1 MIDLIESFNKN
12 FSYFVLVV
20 GLIAGII
27 TAVQII
33 TYVFGGQNG

>member
-12 FSYFVLVV
+12 FSYFVLIV
-20 GLIAGII
+20 GLITGII

-33 TYVFGGQNG
+33 IYVFGGQNG